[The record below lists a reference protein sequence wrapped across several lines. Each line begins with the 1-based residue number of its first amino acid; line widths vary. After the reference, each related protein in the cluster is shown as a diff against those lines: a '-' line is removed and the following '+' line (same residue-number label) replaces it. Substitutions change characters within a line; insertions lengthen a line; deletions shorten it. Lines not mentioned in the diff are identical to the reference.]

1 MIIGYIDS
9 YSYYINDTINLR
21 LSISNKNVEINIY
34 YYFDGFKSPLHS
46 FNSVGEQQ
54 IPDKLSFAKGCNWK
68 ITSSLKIPENWKKG
82 LYIIQINSD
91 KKFFYIPFI
100 IKNLEV
106 SDFIILLNTNT
117 WEAYNRYN
125 GASYYRYMC
134 NFNTI
139 YGKKGKIRQGSNTV
153 SFHRPNLTISDEIYN
168 KIQNYEKNIK
178 FKSHLF
184 YGEMYLIDWMHK
196 NSYSYTLIT
205 DMDLHNNFPIQN
217 FKCLVLNCHPEYWT
231 KQMTNNVITNAKNI
245 ISLAGNVAYRKV
257 IISKNT
263 MIKNNLWS
271 PSTLK
276 KISGS
281 FFTDND
287 ANTYSPYK
295 ILNKKN
301 WIFNNININTNYFGS
316 KSLNNPPNQ
325 NGCSG
330 HELDKCV
337 IDKNNIIAKGTNIG
351 IKNGNSNISYGGDIL
366 YYKINK
372 KKIFSVGSIVFT
384 GGIYTDDIVK
394 QIVINVLNKFIS

>member
-1 MIIGYIDS
+1 
-9 YSYYINDTINLR
+9 
-21 LSISNKNVEINIY
+21 
-34 YYFDGFKSPLHS
+34 
-46 FNSVGEQQ
+46 
-54 IPDKLSFAKGCNWK
+54 
-68 ITSSLKIPENWKKG
+68 
-82 LYIIQINSD
+82 
-91 KKFFYIPFI
+91 
-100 IKNLEV
+100 
-106 SDFIILLNTNT
+106 
-117 WEAYNRYN
+117 
-125 GASYYRYMC
+125 
-134 NFNTI
+134 
-139 YGKKGKIRQGSNTV
+139 
-153 SFHRPNLTISDEIYN
+153 
-168 KIQNYEKNIK
+168 
-178 FKSHLF
+178 
-184 YGEMYLIDWMHK
+184 
-196 NSYSYTLIT
+196 
-205 DMDLHNNFPIQN
+205 
-217 FKCLVLNCHPEYWT
+217 
-231 KQMTNNVITNAKNI
+231 
-245 ISLAGNVAYRKV
+245 
-257 IISKNT
+257 
-263 MIKNNLWS
+263 LWS